1 MPRTPQPDARFRRIY
16 RRLSASQLSVTGQDA
31 TLSLEELGLDCR
43 EERVALAFGVYSRQG
58 MENALRE
65 YGMIQRL
72 EERRLGPLEL
82 RLNLDE
88 PFRPRIVLW
97 SQRYHAA
104 VVDIALRKVLGEEV
118 GLAPP
123 LDGRPVLFLDAFTL
137 QHPGRTFDWHRP
149 PLPGQ
154 VHPGLALSAESLELL
169 LLMARRIGAEAT
181 ALTPATF
188 SAACVYAR
196 YFHFIDGAAQGLFQA
211 LRRAGRQRPRW
222 LVAWAV
228 ERGCVRGAR
237 GEPVRFTP
245 SPMLA
250 AGSRRMGRLFE
261 DGAWRAAVKA
271 CARVPV
277 TIDFEALQDHFP
289 WALMPPGPPPEHVAD
304 VLTYDPL
311 VPP

>member
-1 MPRTPQPDARFRRIY
+1 MPRTPQPEARFRRIY
-16 RRLSASQLSVTGQDA
+16 RRLSASQLSVTGQDG
-31 TLSLEELGLDCR
+31 TLSLDELGLDSR
-43 EERVALAFGVYSRQG
+43 DERVSLAFGVYSRQG

-72 EERRLGPLEL
+72 EERGLGRLEL

-97 SQRYHAA
+97 SLRYKAA
-104 VVDIALRKVLGEEV
+104 VVDIALRKVPGEDV
-118 GLAPP
+118 GLPPP
-123 LDGRPVLFLDAFTL
+123 LEVRPVLYLDSFTL
-137 QHPGRTFDWHRP
+137 QHPGRTFDWNRP

-154 VHPGLALSAESLELL
+154 VHPGLALSAEILELL
-169 LLMARRIGAEAT
+169 LLMTRRIGAEAM

-188 SAACVYAR
+188 SAAWVYAR
-196 YFHFIDGAAQGLFQA
+196 YFHFIEGSAQGLFQA

-222 LVAWAV
+222 LLAWAV
-228 ERGCVRGAR
+228 ELGCVRGPG
-237 GEPVRFTP
+237 GEPVRFVP
-245 SPMLA
+245 LPMLA

-261 DGAWRAAVKA
+261 DEDWLAAVKA
-271 CARVPV
+271 HARVQL
-277 TIDFEALQDHFP
+277 TIDFEALQDRFP

-311 VPP
+311 ASS